1 MMITIMML
9 VLIIFG
15 FIWVVVTVRAIS
27 GRLSGLSVLHSKS
40 TFYGAFVLRCRA
52 RNSPKRW
59 VWSGQGVMD
68 AGSAKKKKKTNTGGD
83 GFSDKLI

>member
-1 MMITIMML
+1 MMITVMML

-40 TFYGAFVLRCRA
+40 TFYGAYLY
-52 RNSPKRW
+52 
-59 VWSGQGVMD
+59 
-68 AGSAKKKKKTNTGGD
+68 
-83 GFSDKLI
+83 